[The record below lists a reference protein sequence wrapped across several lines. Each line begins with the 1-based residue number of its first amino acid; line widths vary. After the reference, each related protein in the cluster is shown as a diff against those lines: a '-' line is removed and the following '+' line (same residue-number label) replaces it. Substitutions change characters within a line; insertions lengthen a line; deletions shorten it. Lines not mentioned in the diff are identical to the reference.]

1 MNTAPDE
8 ASASL
13 AQIRDRQEQV
23 IRAALIPNW
32 YWWAIGVG
40 MVAIGAAADTRRP
53 VVLAVVIPLAAI
65 AMAALTVAMILGA
78 GRGARIKSDELLG
91 ERGAL
96 LIVGFVFL
104 IDGVTLGLAFG
115 LRALGT
121 PEPAT
126 IATAAGAVLLILGGP
141 ALNRRLNKIM
151 MSNRAGLDQAGFD
164 QAGQP
169 R

>member
-8 ASASL
+8 ASAAL

-23 IRAALIPNW
+23 IRAALIPTW

-53 VVLAVVIPLAAI
+53 VVLATVIPVVGLC
-65 AMAALTVAMILGA
+65 MVALTIAMILGG

-91 ERGAL
+91 SRGPL
-96 LIVGFVFL
+96 LIVGFVWL
-104 IDGVTLGLAFG
+104 IDGLTIGGAFA
-115 LRALGT
+115 LRALGV
-121 PEPAT
+121 PDPGT
-126 IATAAGAVLLILGGP
+126 IGTAGGALLLVLLGP
-141 ALNRRLNKIM
+141 VLSRRLNKIM
-151 MSNRAGLDQAGFD
+151 MSNRAGL
-164 QAGQP
+164 P

>member
-8 ASASL
+8 ASAAL
-13 AQIRDRQEQV
+13 AQIRDRQEHV

-53 VVLAVVIPLAAI
+53 VVLGVVIPIVAL
-65 AMAALTVAMILGA
+65 AMAALTIAVIVGA
-78 GRGARIKSDELLG
+78 GRGARIKSNELLG
-91 ERGAL
+91 GRGAL
-96 LIVGFVFL
+96 LIVGFVWL
-104 IDGVTLGLAFG
+104 IDGLTIGGAFG
-115 LRALGT
+115 LLALRA

-126 IATAAGAVLLILGGP
+126 IATAGGALLLVLLGP

-151 MSNRAGLDQAGFD
+151 MDNRAGL
-164 QAGQP
+164 P
-169 R
+169 K

>member
-8 ASASL
+8 ASAAL
-13 AQIRDRQEQV
+13 AQIRDQQEQV

-53 VVLAVVIPLAAI
+53 VVLAVVIPIVGLA
-65 AMAALTVAMILGA
+65 MLALTIAMILGA
-78 GRGARIKSDELLG
+78 GRGARIRSDELLG
-91 ERGAL
+91 GRGAL
-96 LIVGFVFL
+96 LIVSFVWL
-104 IDGVTLGLAFG
+104 IDGLTIGGAFG

-126 IATAAGAVLLILGGP
+126 IATAVGALLLVLRGP

-151 MSNRAGLDQAGFD
+151 MSNRAGL
-164 QAGQP
+164 P

>member
-8 ASASL
+8 ASAAL
-13 AQIRDRQEQV
+13 ADIRDRQEQV
-23 IRAALIPNW
+23 IRAAVIPNW

-53 VVLAVVIPLAAI
+53 VVLGIVIPIVALA
-65 AMAALTVAMILGA
+65 MVALTIGMILGI
-78 GRGARIKSDELLG
+78 GRGTRIRSSQLLG

-96 LIVGFVFL
+96 LIVAFDWL
-104 IDGVTLGLAFG
+104 IVGLTIGAAFG
-115 LRALGT
+115 LRALGA

-126 IATAAGAVLLILGGP
+126 IATAVGALVLVLGGP
-141 ALNRRLNKIM
+141 ALNRALKKIM
-151 MSNRAGLDQAGFD
+151 MSNRAGL
-164 QAGQP
+164 P

>member
-8 ASASL
+8 ASAAL
-13 AQIRDRQEQV
+13 AQIRDHQEQV

-40 MVAIGAAADTRRP
+40 MVVIGTAVDSRKP
-53 VVLAVVIPLAAI
+53 VVLGIAIPIAAL
-65 AMAALTVAMILGA
+65 AMAAFTAAMILGS

-104 IDGVTLGLAFG
+104 IDGLTLGLAFG

-121 PEPAT
+121 PGPAT
-126 IATAAGAVLLILGGP
+126 IATAAGALLLILSGP
-141 ALNRRLNKIM
+141 ALNRRLSKIM
-151 MSNRAGLDQAGFD
+151 MSNRAGFD
-164 QAGQP
+164 RTGQP